1 MHEFWP
7 QEFIWFCVQ
16 NSEFGPKFGSWWR
29 LCKDKAEKTPISGKK
44 IAAVISLCLAVF
56 TVDCTTYAASFL
68 PLLHLKRGVMTP
80 AYFKVELRT
89 YNKCVTNLDV
99 TAVSY
104 RLHTLG
110 VPPF

>member
-56 TVDCTTYAASFL
+56 TVDCTTFAAGFL
-68 PLLHLKRGVMTP
+68 TSTP
-80 AYFKVELRT
+80 GKGGHE
-89 YNKCVTNLDV
+89 
-99 TAVSY
+99 S
-104 RLHTLG
+104 
-110 VPPF
+110 

>member
-29 LCKDKAEKTPISGKK
+29 LCEDKAEKTPISEKK

-56 TVDCTTYAASFL
+56 AVDCTTFAAGLL
-68 PLLHLKRGVMTP
+68 PL
-80 AYFKVELRT
+80 YT
-89 YNKCVTNLDV
+89 YNKCVTNLGV
-99 TAVSY
+99 TAVSC
-104 RLHTLG
+104 RLHT
-110 VPPF
+110 